1 MTRKTANGRPVPVL
15 QGSAGPVAPN
25 PKIDQRPM
33 PPQQPMARLPQPVVS
48 MGLGLKLNP

>member
-1 MTRKTANGRPVPVL
+1 MTRRTANGRPVPVL

-25 PKIDQRPM
+25 PKVPQRPM
-33 PPQQPMARLPQPVVS
+33 PPQQPMKRLPQPVIS

>member
-25 PKIDQRPM
+25 PKIPQQPM
-33 PPQQPMARLPQPVVS
+33 PPHQPMARLPQPVIS

>member
-15 QGSAGPVAPN
+15 QGSAGPVAPD
-25 PKIDQRPM
+25 PKIAQQPM
-33 PPQQPMARLPQPVVS
+33 PAQQPMARLPQPVIS

>member
-15 QGSAGPVAPN
+15 RGSAGPVAPN
-25 PKIDQRPM
+25 PKVPQQPM

>member
-1 MTRKTANGRPVPVL
+1 MTRRTANGRPVPVL

-25 PKIDQRPM
+25 PHVPPPM
-33 PPQQPMARLPQPVVS
+33 PAQQAMTRLPQPVIN